1 VCYFWKDLFLWLR
14 KAACQEMRHEL
25 DFSQEIPIGD
35 VTQRHVTFS
44 FSVESRDN
52 I

>member
-1 VCYFWKDLFLWLR
+1 
-14 KAACQEMRHEL
+14 MRHEL

-52 I
+52 IWKVATTLSQLSFL